1 MINFRRLPYL
11 IAGLSLCAGA
21 AFAVG
26 RASQNEASV
35 LPTPVRKSLAPA
47 SAYGYAYVL
56 KDDSD
61 WAWESFSSSESL
73 SGTASSF
80 FSPSLNLSA
89 LKKPVMRIWGG
100 GTFSVPTGTGALNKS
115 RNYVKFDYDADGY
128 TLLPNVDG
136 VRIGL
141 VRELCGRVL
150 TVGEMPENKEDIVLS
165 GLKVNVLKGI
175 ANPDEDTGGLW
186 SITPASS
193 PGQDYWEAEVSLT
206 HDGLSTLS
214 SAFAVMNMYEIQPVQ
229 ELAGGG
235 ETGEYT
241 CVAVTPS
248 GEVPMLMCA
257 TESLGIGFNGQ
268 TWLMPAAT
276 SEIRVR
282 CRFPYEGMEIYCA
295 EWPLCEKVVQPGCG
309 TELTPRFD
317 LSALTGVYGDVEVGR
332 AFSTANGTP
341 DANTT
346 FDLNADG
353 IMEFFSPQNYALY
366 GFKPGFSGVSVAA
379 SGFTRNKVLGFVPA
393 TPALTLGYEAAA
405 VFSVDEDLKR
415 TVLYETSDKSARL
428 ALIDH
433 DNDGKTDFLNTA
445 DNTVIVTDGVSAPAM
460 SRLSTMTREEYYD
473 IAPPAGNP
481 LGSGL
486 SIVGNPKTP
495 PAVFASYMQTDI
507 NGDGYPDF
515 VDAASGNYYMNLGD
529 GRFVKDTFG
538 GTLLFR
544 DFDGDGINDFL
555 VYDSKEKTVKVYLQ
569 RISGESLERKLISGF
584 NCSDDIWCR
593 DFDADGDVDILIPFN
608 ASDNG
613 GLAFLVMFEN
623 NGQGTF
629 KKREYPI
636 DTEYKFKHCV
646 DWNAD
651 GKYEV
656 LTDMEID
663 RTSYATPMGKVRSYA
678 VDGMEVST
686 TPEYVYTDYKN
697 LGNGSL
703 DAVADVD
710 NSGRQW
716 LMLGS
721 FMLLPSSAV
730 NTRPDRP
737 EPPVLTYDDGKEEVT
752 VTWKR
757 GSDRET
763 APADLT
769 YELRV
774 GTTPD
779 GGEILCAAATKDG
792 LRRNLLA
799 GNCGH
804 QLMRKLNTAT
814 WPQGKIYVSMQAI
827 DASGRGSEFSTP
839 AVLEKKKPATGFI
852 VDMPAEGVA
861 VYEACTLRVTVP
873 VPEGSQVQWSLNGGE
888 IIGEEASAVRVMFA
902 TPGSKTVT
910 MTVTSPDGSSASMS
924 REVKVLPVRF
934 EEVPDFPVS
943 PSLALDLDLDGKAEL
958 MSGYFFEGDD
968 AGNYTKVNRLFNTK
982 NYYYRH
988 SADINRDGLPDIIH
1002 SKGHLINEGYKSM
1015 DDVTPD
1021 DFFDDDIL
1029 PDLDHDGCLDA
1040 CNMSDNTGDKAFMK
1054 NSGDCIHY
1062 IPVDLSLPAYW
1073 HNDLKLYDVNGDGWH
1088 DIISHKRYY
1097 ENQGGLKF
1105 VEKEFPVQLE
1115 EGLNLV
1121 ELGDFDGDGR
1131 TDYVVSTSNRCYI
1144 IVWSDGTRTELGLFE
1159 RYLYAAIHCPVF
1171 DFDNNGCMD
1180 LIVNDTYNTGTWE
1193 ATAILFNRDHSFTTT
1208 RLPGGTG
1215 FQFFPYYRS
1224 DGKMGMEKCVIHG
1237 APNELPSAP
1246 TGVKAAMEGGY
1257 LVITWDA
1264 AQDKETPA
1272 ANLRYNLSVRHR
1284 DADGEQAYVVSPL
1297 NGGLDGVPLP
1307 TDADLISGTRYA
1319 IPLISMSTG
1328 AYEVKVQAVDG
1339 RCQAGAF
1346 SQPVYCDVTSAG
1358 YEAPKEAMV
1367 GNPVNITFSADV
1379 NLSAVD
1385 YGVGAVV
1392 EKTTGQT
1399 ASVYWTSAGT
1409 KTITAGNISFDILV
1423 HPELNACF
1431 AVPASVES
1439 RAWVHVSCDNIHH
1452 GKWKFYMD
1460 TGLYVGSER
1469 YWRQIVDFDVDSID
1483 GNTVAL
1489 RFPSQLGKYKVRRV
1503 LEESYGSH
1511 EYEST
1516 EIQVYAMN
1524 AQCISIVDID
1534 DETGKY
1540 CVRAGEITNEDVS
1553 GYMVFRETSK
1563 TGEYEYLGDVQGGG
1577 TFVDMGSNPK
1587 EHTSRYALKK
1597 RFWYGESVL
1606 SSAHQPI
1613 HAQISMGINSEWN
1626 ISWTGYE
1633 GRTPTTYRIL
1643 RGRTPQALEC
1653 IAEVSANT
1661 TSYTDYTAQ
1670 DGIWYYAVETLIEK
1684 AATRAAGDNVWR
1696 SRSNTVQAD
1705 PSGVDGLSEG
1715 TTLMVKVEGTDLL
1728 VSGIPSPGTLT
1739 VFGVQGM
1746 GLMQEEVQ
1754 KGSARLDGSVLAD
1767 GIYIL
1772 THTDKAGHK
1781 RSVRFVKK

>member
-1 MINFRRLPYL
+1 MRHLFLPPP
-11 IAGLSLCAGA
+11 
-21 AFAVG
+21 F
-26 RASQNEASV
+26 
-35 LPTPVRKSLAPA
+35 RKSLTSAQPSDAAVPA
-47 SAYGYAYVL
+47 ENG
-56 KDDSD
+56 
-61 WAWESFSSSESL
+61 
-73 SGTASSF
+73 
-80 FSPSLNLSA
+80 
-89 LKKPVMRIWGG
+89 
-100 GTFSVPTGTGALNKS
+100 
-115 RNYVKFDYDADGY
+115 DG
-128 TLLPNVDG
+128 
-136 VRIGL
+136 
-141 VRELCGRVL
+141 
-150 TVGEMPENKEDIVLS
+150 
-165 GLKVNVLKGI
+165 
-175 ANPDEDTGGLW
+175 
-186 SITPASS
+186 
-193 PGQDYWEAEVSLT
+193 
-206 HDGLSTLS
+206 
-214 SAFAVMNMYEIQPVQ
+214 
-229 ELAGGG
+229 
-235 ETGEYT
+235 
-241 CVAVTPS
+241 
-248 GEVPMLMCA
+248 
-257 TESLGIGFNGQ
+257 
-268 TWLMPAAT
+268 
-276 SEIRVR
+276 
-282 CRFPYEGMEIYCA
+282 
-295 EWPLCEKVVQPGCG
+295 
-309 TELTPRFD
+309 
-317 LSALTGVYGDVEVGR
+317 VEVGR
-332 AFSTANGTP
+332 AVPAGSS
-341 DANTT
+341 DKEANTT
-346 FDLNADG
+346 FDFNADG
-353 IMEFFSPQNYALY
+353 IMEFFSLQNKALY
-366 GFKPGFSGVSVAA
+366 GFKADLSGTSVVA
-379 SGFTRNKVLGFVPA
+379 SDFTKNKVLGFVPA
-393 TPALTLGYEAAA
+393 TPALTLGCEAAA
-405 VFSVDEDLKR
+405 VFSVDRDFKR
-415 TVLYETSDKSARL
+415 TVLYETSDNSARF

-433 DNDGKTDFLNTA
+433 DNDGRTDFLNTA
-445 DNTVIVTDGVSAPAM
+445 DNTVIVTDGMSAPIVG
-460 SRLSTMTREEYYD
+460 RFFTMTREEYYH
-473 IAPPAGNP
+473 IAPSTGNS

-593 DFDADGDVDILIPFN
+593 DFDGDGDVDILIPFN

-678 VDGMEVST
+678 VDGMNVST
-686 TPEYVYTDYKN
+686 TPEYLYTDYKY

-703 DAVADVD
+703 NAVADVD

-752 VTWKR
+752 ITWKR

-814 WPQGKIYVSMQAI
+814 WPQGKIYVSMQVI
-827 DASGRGSEFSTP
+827 DASGRGSEFSIP

-852 VDMPAEGVA
+852 ADMPSEGVA
-861 VYEACTLRVTVP
+861 VYEAFTFRVTVP

-958 MSGYFFEGDD
+958 AGSYFFEGDD
-968 AGNYTKVNRLFNTK
+968 AGNYTKINRLFNTK
-982 NYYYRH
+982 DHSCIH
-988 SADINRDGLPDIIH
+988 SADINRDGLPDFILWN
-1002 SKGHLINEGYKSM
+1002 GHLINEGYKSM
-1015 DDVTPD
+1015 DEVNPD
-1021 DFFDDDIL
+1021 DFVNYDIL
-1029 PDLDHDGCLDA
+1029 PDLDHDGCLEV
-1040 CNMSDNTGDKAFMK
+1040 GYDKKFMR
-1054 NSGDCIHY
+1054 NSGDYLHY
-1062 IPVDLSLPAYW
+1062 TPVDLPFPTFWASDW
-1073 HNDLKLYDVNGDGWH
+1073 QFHDVNGDGWQ
-1088 DIISHKRYY
+1088 DMFSWKEYY
-1097 ENQGGLKF
+1097 ENQGGLRF
-1105 VEKEFPVQLE
+1105 VKKDFPFVQLGGSL
-1115 EGLNLV
+1115 GLRKV
-1121 ELGDFDGDGR
+1121 GDFDGDGNMDCVVD
-1131 TDYVVSTSNRCYI
+1131 TSDYDMVV
-1144 IVWSDGTRTELGLFE
+1144 WGDGTRVLLPGSSWSRKYDF
-1159 RYLYAAIHCPVF
+1159 PMF

-1180 LIVNDTYNTGTWE
+1180 LVYYYSGSSD
-1193 ATAILFNRDHSFTTT
+1193 ATVILFNQDHSFTAIEVK
-1208 RLPGGTG
+1208 RGMI
-1215 FQFFPYYRS
+1215 PYYRT
-1224 DGKMGMEKCVIHG
+1224 DGKMGTGKCVIHG
-1237 APNELPSAP
+1237 APNEAPSAP
-1246 TGVKAAMEGGY
+1246 TGVKAVVEGGY
-1257 LVITWDA
+1257 LVITWNA

-1272 ANLRYNLSVRHR
+1272 VNLRYNLSVRHR
-1284 DADGEQAYVVSPL
+1284 DADGEQSYFISPL

-1319 IPLISMSTG
+1319 IPLLSMSTG

-1346 SQPVYCDVTSAG
+1346 SQPVYCDVASAD

-1367 GNPVNITFSADV
+1367 GTPVSITFGADV

-1385 YGVGAVV
+1385 YGVDAVV

-1423 HPELNACF
+1423 HPELNARF
-1431 AVPASVES
+1431 AVPARVES
-1439 RAWVHVSCDNIHH
+1439 SAWVHVSCDNIHH
-1452 GKWKFYMD
+1452 GKWQFHMN
-1460 TGLYVGSER
+1460 TGLYLGSD
-1469 YWRQIVDFDVDSID
+1469 YFWRQITDFDVDSID

-1597 RFWYGESVL
+1597 RFWYGESAL

-1772 THTDKAGHK
+1772 THTDKVGHK

>member
-35 LPTPVRKSLAPA
+35 LPPPVRKSLAPA

-268 TWLMPAAT
+268 TWLLPAAT

-295 EWPLCEKVVQPGCG
+295 EWPLCEKVVQLGCDTG
-309 TELTPRFD
+309 LTPRFD

-353 IMEFFSPQNYALY
+353 IMEFFSPQNYDLY

-593 DFDADGDVDILIPFN
+593 DFDGDGDVDILIPFN

-737 EPPVLTYDDGKEEVT
+737 EPPVLTYDDGKEEIT

-852 VDMPAEGVA
+852 ADMPAEGVA

-902 TPGSKTVT
+902 TSGTKTVT
-910 MTVTSPDGSSASMS
+910 MTVTSPDGTSASMS

-958 MSGYFFEGDD
+958 AGGYFFEGDD

-1015 DDVTPD
+1015 DDATPD

-1029 PDLDHDGCLDA
+1029 PDLDHDGCLEV
-1040 CNMSDNTGDKAFMK
+1040 GHDKKLMR
-1054 NSGDCIHY
+1054 NSGDYLHY
-1062 IPVDLSLPAYW
+1062 TPVDLPFPAFW
-1073 HNDLKLYDVNGDGWH
+1073 ASDWQFHDVNGDGWQ
-1088 DIISHKRYY
+1088 DMFSWKEYY
-1097 ENQGGLKF
+1097 ENQGGLRF
-1105 VEKEFPVQLE
+1105 VKKDFPFVQQGGSL
-1115 EGLNLV
+1115 GLRKV
-1121 ELGDFDGDGR
+1121 GDFDGDGNMDCVVD
-1131 TDYVVSTSNRCYI
+1131 TSDYDM
-1144 IVWSDGTRTELGLFE
+1144 IVWGDGTRVLLPGSSWSRKYDF
-1159 RYLYAAIHCPVF
+1159 PMF

-1180 LIVNDTYNTGTWE
+1180 LVYHYGSSSD
-1193 ATAILFNRDHSFTTT
+1193 ATVILFNQDHSFTAIEVK
-1208 RLPGGTG
+1208 GGMI
-1215 FQFFPYYRS
+1215 PYYRT
-1224 DGKMGMEKCVIHG
+1224 DGKIGMGKCVIHG

-1257 LVITWDA
+1257 LVITWNA

-1284 DADGEQAYVVSPL
+1284 DAEGDQAYVISPL

-1339 RCQAGAF
+1339 RCQAGTF

-1423 HPELNACF
+1423 HPELNARF

-1553 GYMVFRETSK
+1553 GYMLFRETSK

-1597 RFWYGESVL
+1597 RFWYGESAL

-1772 THTDKAGHK
+1772 THTDKAGHR

>member
-1 MINFRRLPYL
+1 MEN
-11 IAGLSLCAGA
+11 
-21 AFAVG
+21 
-26 RASQNEASV
+26 
-35 LPTPVRKSLAPA
+35 
-47 SAYGYAYVL
+47 
-56 KDDSD
+56 
-61 WAWESFSSSESL
+61 
-73 SGTASSF
+73 
-80 FSPSLNLSA
+80 
-89 LKKPVMRIWGG
+89 
-100 GTFSVPTGTGALNKS
+100 
-115 RNYVKFDYDADGY
+115 Y
-128 TLLPNVDG
+128 TLLPSLDS

-141 VRELCGRVL
+141 LWDYLYEVENLVL

-165 GLKVNVLKGI
+165 DLKVDVLKGTGKYDEGTGELQGI
-175 ANPDEDTGGLW
+175 VPILSPD
-186 SITPASS
+186 
-193 PGQDYWEAEVSLT
+193 QDYWEAEVSLT
-206 HDGLSTLS
+206 HEKLSTLT
-214 SAFAVMNMYEIQPVQ
+214 SACASLNMGEIRPVQ
-229 ELAGGG
+229 DLDNEYDIGKAGL
-235 ETGEYT
+235 YS

-248 GEVPMLMCA
+248 GEVPLIKCA
-257 TESLGIGFNGQ
+257 TSNGYKGQ
-268 TWLMPAAT
+268 PWLLPAAT
-276 SEIRVR
+276 SEIRIR
-282 CRFPYEGMEIYCA
+282 CRFSSKSSQVYCS
-295 EWPLCEKVVQPGCG
+295 ELPLCEKVVQPGYG
-309 TELTPRFD
+309 TEPTPQYD
-317 LSALTGVYGDVEVGR
+317 LSIYDEEEEVPEVLGWSPGV
-332 AFSTANGTP
+332 
-341 DANTT
+341 NTT
-346 FDLNADG
+346 FDFNADG
-353 IMEFFSPQNYALY
+353 IMEFLSYGNLC
-366 GFKPGFSGVSVAA
+366 GFKADLSGANLIASNFSNNG
-379 SGFTRNKVLGFVPA
+379 VLGFVPA
-393 TPALTLGYEAAA
+393 TSSLTLGYNGTS
-405 VFSVDEDLKR
+405 VFSVDRDFKR
-415 TVLYETSDKSARL
+415 TTLYEASDNSARL
-428 ALIDH
+428 ALIDY

-445 DNTVIVTDGVSAPAM
+445 DNTVIVTDGVSAPAV
-460 SRLSTMTREEYYD
+460 SRFSTMTREEYYH
-473 IAPPAGNP
+473 IVPPADSP

-486 SIVGNPKTP
+486 SVVGGGGVP
-495 PAVFASYMQTDI
+495 PAVFASYQQTDI

-555 VYDSKEKTVKVYLQ
+555 VYDSKEKTIKVYLQ
-569 RISGESLERKLISGF
+569 RIGGESLERKLISGYK
-584 NCSDDIWCR
+584 CGKDIWCR

-608 ASDNG
+608 PSDND
-613 GLAFLVMFEN
+613 GLALLVMFEN
-623 NGQGTF
+623 NGQGSF

-636 DTEYKFKHCV
+636 DIPEDIYTFQDQEFKHCV

-656 LTDMEID
+656 LTNMEFILSEW
-663 RTSYATPMGKVRSYA
+663 TWNVKVRSYA
-678 VDGMEVST
+678 VDGLNVNT
-686 TPEYVYTDYKN
+686 TPEFVEVKLSSDAFDSES
-697 LGNGSL
+697 SL
-703 DAVADVD
+703 EGVADVD

-716 LMLGS
+716 MLFGS
-721 FMLLPSSAV
+721 FMLLPPVAV

-737 EPPVLTYDDGKEEVT
+737 EPPVLVYDEDKEEIT

-779 GGEILCAAATKDG
+779 GDDIVCAAATKDG
-792 LRRNLLA
+792 LRRNLFA
-799 GNCGH
+799 GSCGY
-804 QLMRKLNTAT
+804 QLKRKLNTAS
-814 WPQGKIYVSMQAI
+814 WPQGKIYVSLQAI
-827 DASGRGSEFSTP
+827 DASGRGSEFSQP
-839 AVLEKKKPATGFI
+839 AVFEKKKSATGFM

-861 VYEACTLRVTVP
+861 VYEECTLQITIP
-873 VPEGSQVQWSLNGGE
+873 LAEGSKVTWNMDGGE
-888 IIGEEASAVRVMFA
+888 IVSESASELRVRFA
-902 TPGSKTVT
+902 TAGTKTVT

-934 EEVPDFPVS
+934 EEIKDFPCS
-943 PSLALDLDLDGKAEL
+943 SGLALDLDLDGKAEL
-958 MSGYFFEGDD
+958 MGGYFYEGDE
-968 AGNYTKVNRLFNTK
+968 AGNYTKINRLFNTK
-982 NYYYRH
+982 DYSCIH

-1002 SKGHLINEGYKSM
+1002 WNGHLINEGYKSM
-1015 DDVTPD
+1015 EDVTPD
-1021 DFFDDDIL
+1021 DFAVVPQFL
-1029 PDLDHDGCLDA
+1029 PDLNHDGCLEA
-1040 CNMSDNTGDKAFMK
+1040 IRDNKLMK
-1054 NSGDCIHY
+1054 NSGDYIHY
-1062 IPVDLSLPAYW
+1062 ISTDAPTSGYF
-1073 HNDLKLYDVNGDGWH
+1073 YDVNGDGWQ
-1088 DIISHKRYY
+1088 DMISTTYYNESVCYY
-1097 ENQGGLKF
+1097 ENLGGLKF
-1105 VEKEFPVQLE
+1105 IEKEFPVQSK
-1115 EGLNLV
+1115 GSIIKV
-1121 ELGDFDGDGR
+1121 GDFDGDGK
-1131 TDYVVSTSNRCYI
+1131 TDYVVSENSSHVI
-1144 IVWSDGTRTELGLFE
+1144 MWADGTSTELDQSDLHYYVE
-1159 RYLYAAIHCPVF
+1159 HNSPIF

-1180 LIVNDTYNTGTWE
+1180 LVASRGYDKYVL
-1193 ATAILFNRDHSFTTT
+1193 LFNPDHSYT
-1208 RLPGGTG
+1208 LVKINGTSYG
-1215 FQFFPYYRS
+1215 VPYYRT
-1224 DGKMGMEKCVIHG
+1224 DGKVGMEKCVIHG
-1237 APNELPSAP
+1237 APNEAPSAP

-1257 LVITWDA
+1257 LVITWNA

-1272 ANLRYNLSVRHR
+1272 ANLRYNLSVRHK
-1284 DADGEQAYVVSPL
+1284 DADGEQAYVISPL

-1385 YGVGAVV
+1385 YGVDAVV

-1423 HPELNACF
+1423 HPALD
-1431 AVPASVES
+1431 ASFSFPDKV
-1439 RAWVHVSCDNIHH
+1439 RGDATVYVKCDNRHKGTWELLKYLGTSYGDPIY
-1452 GKWKFYMD
+1452 GGINSCK
-1460 TGLYVGSER
+1460 
-1469 YWRQIVDFDVDSID
+1469 VDSID
-1483 GNTVAL
+1483 ENTVAL
-1489 RFPSQLGKYKVRRV
+1489 RFVLHETGGKHILVHKV
-1503 LEESYGSH
+1503 EAPYGSDVYRTP
-1511 EYEST
+1511 EFMLT
-1516 EIQVYAMN
+1516 EATKIN
-1524 AQCISIVDID
+1524 RISIVDID

-1540 CVRAGEITNEDVS
+1540 CVHAGEITDDDVT
-1553 GYMVFRETSK
+1553 GYMLFRETSK

-1587 EHTSRYALKK
+1587 EHTSRYAVKE
-1597 RFWYGESVL
+1597 RFWYGESAL

-1772 THTDKAGHK
+1772 THTDKVGHR